1 LIKEAVEGE
10 RSFPG
15 IVAHCSNGNKS
26 YHYSLLRARMDGVLL
41 DGYQDRKQKHLGCTF
56 DGCMMDVQKENC
68 FTAKALV
75 KGNVRMGGL
84 SIGHRGSCLTG
95 WHHDAGL

>member
-1 LIKEAVEGE
+1 
-10 RSFPG
+10 
-15 IVAHCSNGNKS
+15 
-26 YHYSLLRARMDGVLL
+26 
-41 DGYQDRKQKHLGCTF
+41 
-56 DGCMMDVQKENC
+56 MMDVQKENC